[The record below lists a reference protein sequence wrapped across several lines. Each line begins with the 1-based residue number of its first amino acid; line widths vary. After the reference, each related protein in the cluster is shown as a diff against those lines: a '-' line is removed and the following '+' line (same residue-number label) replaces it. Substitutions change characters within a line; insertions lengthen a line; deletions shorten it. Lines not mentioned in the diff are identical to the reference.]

1 MFKFCVMRNL
11 IDGKKEDVKKDT
23 QISGLCVCL
32 CVMELANGRLA
43 KLKKVGTEENEKKHH
58 RSQYR
63 HVE

>member
-23 QISGLCVCL
+23 QISGL